1 MEGEEAGWSE
11 RGVRGVKKRRYNIGR
26 DTEEGRR
33 VEKDGCNTCTES
45 GVGG

>member
-1 MEGEEAGWSE
+1 MKGKSEGLKK
-11 RGVRGVKKRRYNIGR
+11 KKRRYNIGR
-26 DTEEGRR
+26 DTEERRR